1 VNTDGDHHRTPGTVF
16 RIGLFLTA
24 GAAGALLLSAGF
36 PPGSPD
42 RLPVLLVS
50 VALALFT
57 AARPGRGVVLFSFL
71 FPWAGLL
78 ARICGGRDPVT
89 WPGLLLCGLAVGW
102 TFRFIYDFESR
113 PDRSRADPALRA
125 LLAVW
130 TLGAVLAC
138 VRAWTLWALVR
149 GLLGR
154 AVNGEGLAASVA
166 VRESL
171 FAYAALAGGAA
182 FYFLLRRAGDAV
194 RRRAM
199 TAALWGV
206 AVSAAAALLQAG
218 GILPAEARPYWRL
231 TERLSGGAVDP
242 NSLGLLCAL
251 LLLVAAAGALGR
263 GRPRLLSAF
272 LAILLIA
279 GLVVS
284 GSRSGVL
291 LAAGA
296 AALLLFARALARPVR
311 RNLAVAGLLLLLAA
325 AGLVFVRGAG
335 SLGNRLR
342 QTFDPDLPLEY
353 RVSARP
359 LLWRAAGRLF
369 LRHPVEGAGVGA
381 FAWTLPDLLR
391 EEGRTVPMRDN
402 PGSGYVQA
410 AAETGLVGAL
420 VTLAAVLALASQA
433 WRRARR
439 EEAEADLAPAAAGAA
454 VLGFLAA
461 LAAGSHWLAPDVSLL
476 FFLLAA
482 GSALPAAAAEGS
494 ASRRLRVWAVAVYAA
509 AAFVGMLATLD
520 ADEAFRHAPR
530 IGFYDRETGPG
541 GVFRW
546 TRRRF
551 ALRVRPGETV
561 RLGLANFSADGK
573 PVTAVARAGGVE
585 LSRWTFAPGQARAL
599 RIATGSR
606 PAAVVFTLDRSFV
619 PRSLGA
625 SGDRRRLGL
634 LSTSSLESSP

>member
-1 VNTDGDHHRTPGTVF
+1 MNTDADHRSPGTIF
-16 RIGLFLTA
+16 RIALFLAA

-57 AARPGRGVVLFSFL
+57 AARPARGVVLFAFL

-78 ARICGGRDPVT
+78 ARVCGGRDPVT
-89 WPGLLLCGLAVGW
+89 WPGLLLCGLAAGW

-182 FYFLLRRAGDAV
+182 FYFLLRRAGDTV
-194 RRRAM
+194 RRRAV

-206 AVSAAAALLQAG
+206 GVSSAAALLQAG
-218 GILPAEARPYWRL
+218 GILPAEVRPYWRL

-242 NSLGLLCAL
+242 NSLGLLSAL
-251 LLLVAAAGALGR
+251 LLLVAAGGALGR
-263 GRPRLLSAF
+263 GRARLLSAF
-272 LAILLIA
+272 FAILLVA

-291 LAAGA
+291 LAGGA
-296 AALLLFARALARPVR
+296 AAVLLFARAVARPVGR
-311 RNLAVAGLLLLLAA
+311 KVAVGALVLLLAA
-325 AGLVFVRGAG
+325 AALVFVRGAG

-342 QTFDPDLPLEY
+342 QTFDPGLPLEY

-391 EEGRTVPMRDN
+391 EDGRTVPMRDN

-420 VTLAAVLALASQA
+420 ITLAAVLALASQA
-433 WRRARR
+433 WRRARGDQT
-439 EEAEADLAPAAAGAA
+439 DLPAAAAGAA

-482 GSALPAAAAEGS
+482 ASALPAGAAEGR
-494 ASRRLRVWAVAVYAA
+494 AARRLRLWAVVVYAA
-509 AAFVGMLATLD
+509 AAFVGMLATFD
-520 ADEAFRHAPR
+520 ADEAFRHAAR
-530 IGFYDRETGPG
+530 IGFYDRESGPG

-546 TRRRF
+546 TRRHF
-551 ALRVRPGETV
+551 ALRVWPGENV

-573 PVTAVARAGGVE
+573 PITAVARARGAE
-585 LSRWTFAPGQARAL
+585 LYRATFAAGQARAL
-599 RIATGSR
+599 RISAGSR
-606 PAAVVFTLDRSFV
+606 PVAIVFTLDRSFV

>member
-1 VNTDGDHHRTPGTVF
+1 VNTDADHRSPGTIF
-16 RIGLFLTA
+16 RIALFLAA

-57 AARPGRGVVLFSFL
+57 AARPARGVVLFSFL

-78 ARICGGRDPVT
+78 ARICGGRDPFT
-89 WPGLLLCGLAVGW
+89 WPGLLLCGLAIGW

-194 RRRAM
+194 RRRAV

-263 GRPRLLSAF
+263 GRARLLSAL
-272 LAILLIA
+272 LAVLLIA

-311 RNLAVAGLLLLLAA
+311 RNVAVGAVLLLLAA

-410 AAETGLVGAL
+410 AAETGLIGAL
-420 VTLAAVLALASQA
+420 ITLAAVLGLASQA
-433 WRRARR
+433 WRRARG
-439 EEAEADLAPAAAGAA
+439 EETDLPAAAAGAA

-482 GSALPAAAAEGS
+482 GSALPAGAAEGR
-494 ASRRLRVWAVAVYAA
+494 ASRGLRLWAVGVYAA
-509 AAFVGMLATLD
+509 AAFVGMLATFD

-530 IGFYDRETGPG
+530 IGFYDREAGPG

-551 ALRVRPGETV
+551 ALRVRPGENV

-573 PVTAVARAGGVE
+573 PITAVARARGAE
-585 LSRWTFAPGQARAL
+585 LYRATFAPGQARAL
-599 RIATGSR
+599 RISAGSR
-606 PAAVVFTLDRSFV
+606 PVAIVFTLDRSFV
-619 PRSLGA
+619 PRNLGA